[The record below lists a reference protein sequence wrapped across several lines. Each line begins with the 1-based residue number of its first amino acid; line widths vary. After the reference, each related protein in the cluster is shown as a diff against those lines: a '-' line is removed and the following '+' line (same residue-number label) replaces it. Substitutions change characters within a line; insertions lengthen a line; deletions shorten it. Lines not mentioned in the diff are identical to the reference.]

1 MEAFKQKL
9 ANTVRSRRMSMNL
22 SQEQLAEKIDKS
34 PSFIGQL
41 ERGECSPKIETLQK
55 LISCLGIDAN
65 ELFIEKDVAQTD
77 LSELVSLASHMDENK
92 RHFLLEFARMLHKTQ
107 L

>member
-1 MEAFKQKL
+1 
-9 ANTVRSRRMSMNL
+9 MNL

-34 PSFIGQL
+34 PSFVGQL
-41 ERGECSPKIETLQK
+41 ERGECLPKPETLQM

-65 ELFIEKDVAQTD
+65 ELFTDSSVTPND
-77 LSELVSLASHMDENK
+77 LSELVNLAIHMDEKK
-92 RHFLLEFARMLHKTQ
+92 REFLLEFARMLHNTQ

>member
-1 MEAFKQKL
+1 MEALKQKL
-9 ANTVRSRRMSMNL
+9 ANIVRSRRLSMNL

-34 PSFIGQL
+34 PSFVGQL
-41 ERGECSPKIETLQK
+41 ERGECLPKLETLQT

-65 ELFIEKDVAQTD
+65 ELFTGSSVTPND
-77 LSELVSLASHMDENK
+77 LSELVNLAIHMDEKK
-92 RHFLLEFARMLHKTQ
+92 REFLLEFARMLHNTQ

>member
-1 MEAFKQKL
+1 
-9 ANTVRSRRMSMNL
+9 MNL

-34 PSFIGQL
+34 PSFVGQL
-41 ERGECSPKIETLQK
+41 ERGECLPKLETLQM

-65 ELFIEKDVAQTD
+65 ELFTESSVTPSD
-77 LSELVSLASHMDENK
+77 LSELVNLAMHMDEKK
-92 RHFLLEFARMLHKTQ
+92 REFLLEFARMLHNTQ